1 MRAPGRRRKASGNN
15 AAALPQNPHE
25 GWRHTAKFERR
36 AAVMP
41 PDFAGTQKQACAT
54 GAPPVF
60 CCRFLLHPCGC
71 AEVAFF
77 EGMRFRPCVQ
87 AEQHPPRKARC
98 RYGRPPARE
107 EGADARLP
115 RFPTVVPLQAEGALP
130 AGGRAGISPLVRG
143 LFDRTWRSS
152 CVPLLAFSVE
162 KSLWLFVGWRF
173 GRRSFGLFVHQGFAR
188 PFFRCR
194 ILPDRAFSRLP

>member
-1 MRAPGRRRKASGNN
+1 MAGILQNWSGGRRSCRRISRKRKN
-15 AAALPQNPHE
+15 
-25 GWRHTAKFERR
+25 RR
-36 AAVMP
+36 VP
-41 PDFAGTQKQACAT
+41 T

-60 CCRFLLHPCGC
+60 CCRFLLHPCRC

-98 RYGRPPARE
+98 RYGRLPARE

-115 RFPTVVPLQAEGALP
+115 GFPTVVPLRSEGALP
-130 AGGRAGISPLVRG
+130 AGGHAGSSPLLG
-143 LFDRTWRSS
+143 GSFDRTWQTS
-152 CVPLLAFSVE
+152 CFPLLAFSVE
-162 KSLWLFVGWRF
+162 KSLWLFVGWCF